1 MFKKF
6 FTKENDRLIF
16 ILVTMFLNFLGF
28 SIIIP
33 ILPFLIE
40 RFIPNPNDLAIYV
53 GIVFSIYAFCQFLAA
68 PGLGALSD
76 LWGRR
81 PILLIS
87 LFGSVVGYL
96 FVALGGAF
104 WVILL
109 GRVIDGL
116 TGGNISTVYAY
127 LADITDP
134 KDRSKYYGMIGAA
147 GGFGFMI
154 GPALGGILGAIHLT
168 LPLYVAAGITAVNM
182 IWGYFVLP
190 ESLKAENRLK
200 KFEISHLNPF
210 GHLFELFSIDILSK
224 LFMTSFLFFFAF
236 NAMYAIT
243 SIYTKDVFYWNPT
256 SIGILLFMVGFID
269 IISQGFLVRKLI
281 PKLGEVKLSIIGL
294 ILIVIGVAIAAI
306 TSLYL
311 STAIFYIGYIIL
323 NIGDGFLEPSVS
335 GLIANS
341 VGPTEQGKVQGG
353 YQSVQAIARIL
364 GPLFAAWIYSYFRGL
379 PYIGAL
385 ILFATALLIFLSA
398 IPAIRAHHVKDSF
411 THET

>member
-1 MFKKF
+1 MFKKLF
-6 FTKENDRLIF
+6 SKEHNQLTF

-53 GIVFSIYAFCQFLAA
+53 GIVFSVYAVCQFLSA

-109 GRVIDGL
+109 GRVVDGL

-134 KDRSKYYGMIGAA
+134 KERSKYYGMIGAA

-168 LPLYVAAGITAVNM
+168 LPLYVAAGITAMNM
-182 IWGYFVLP
+182 VWGYFVLP
-190 ESLKAENRLK
+190 ESLKKEHRLQ
-200 KFEISHLNPF
+200 KFEWSHLNPF
-210 GHLFELFSIDILSK
+210 GHLFELFKIDILSK
-224 LFMTSFLFFFAF
+224 LFITGFLFFFAF

-243 SIYTKDVFYWNPT
+243 SIYTKDVFNWNPT
-256 SIGILLFMVGFID
+256 GIGILLFVVGLID

-294 ILIVIGVAIAAI
+294 VMIVVGVATAAI
-306 TSLYL
+306 TSIYV
-311 STAIFYIGYIIL
+311 STVIFYVGYIIL
-323 NIGDGFLEPSVS
+323 NVGDGLLEPSVS

-353 YQSVQAIARIL
+353 YQGVQAIARIL
-364 GPLFAAWIYSYFRGL
+364 GPLFAAGLYGYFRGL
-379 PYIGAL
+379 PYIGAFAVFVL
-385 ILFATALLIFLSA
+385 ALFVLLSA
-398 IPAIRAHHVKDSF
+398 IPAIRAHHLDK
-411 THET
+411 